1 MFVLIEI
8 QRARIVCE
16 GGKRNKKG
24 GKVGGRCGAKALFFS
39 WFQDTYFSLLH
50 MQVVKVMGR
59 CVGGHL
65 GLGELDPHRAP
76 VRREQELALEGAHGG
91 RRRRH
96 VSELDERNRHG
107 GGGCGGHVVVVE
119 VVVVDKV
126 GDVVVGGGVVVVTSS
141 SSVSVH
147 SGSSSSIGSSDGGAL
162 TVHTEATKARQTVDW
177 LIFGVDFG

>member
-1 MFVLIEI
+1 MKGEKKQERWKSGAGVEL
-8 QRARIVCE
+8 
-16 GGKRNKKG
+16 KR
-24 GKVGGRCGAKALFFS
+24 LFFF
-39 WFQDTYFSLLH
+39 WVQDTYFSLLH
-50 MQVVKVMGR
+50 VQVVKVVGR

-91 RRRRH
+91 RRRGH
-96 VSELDERNRHG
+96 VLELDERNRHG
-107 GGGCGGHVVVVE
+107 GGGGCGGH
-119 VVVVDKV
+119 VVVDKV
-126 GDVVVGGGVVVVTSS
+126 GDVVVVDGGMVVVTSS